1 MIGKITGRVDYV
13 AEDHVLIEA
22 GGIGYVVHC
31 APPTLAA
38 LPGPG
43 EVAALYTELVVRED
57 LMQLIGFRTVAERE
71 WHRLL
76 TSVQGVGARLSLAIL
91 GALGPDGVSRALA
104 LGDPGAVRGAPG
116 VGPKL
121 AQRIV
126 NELRDK
132 APGVMALG
140 AQGRRAAAARGP
152 VAAGEAAADG
162 PIALPAD
169 GSADGSEGGADWG
182 ADRGADWGAA
192 TADALSALVNLGYDR
207 MEAARAVAEAADSG
221 DSGVADSGADSSA
234 GLIKAALKKLGR
246 NL

>member
-22 GGIGYVVHC
+22 GGIGYIIHC

-38 LPGPG
+38 MPGPG

-76 TSVQGVGARLSLAIL
+76 ISVQGVGARVSLAIL

-104 LGDPGAVRGAPG
+104 LGDPGMIRAAQG

-121 AQRIV
+121 AARIV
-126 NELRDK
+126 NELADK

-140 AQGRRAAAARGP
+140 AQGKRAAAASGP
-152 VAAGEAAADG
+152 VPAGEAVSAA
-162 PIALPAD
+162 PAALPEDA
-169 GSADGSEGGADWG
+169 E
-182 ADRGADWGAA
+182 A

-207 MEAARAVAEAADSG
+207 MQAARAVAEAADEG
-221 DSGVADSGADSSA
+221 GAGSA
-234 GLIKAALKKLGR
+234 GLIKAALKSLGR

>member
-22 GGIGYVVHC
+22 GGIGYVVYC

-57 LMQLIGFRTVAERE
+57 LMRLIGFRTVAERE

-104 LGDPGAVRGAPG
+104 LGDSGAIRGAPG

-140 AQGRRAAAARGP
+140 AQGRRAAVVREGMTAPATR
-152 VAAGEAAADG
+152 ADEATVV
-162 PIALPAD
+162 PITASQD
-169 GSADGSEGGADWG
+169 
-182 ADRGADWGAA
+182 GAA

-207 MEAARAVAEAADSG
+207 MEAARAVAEAADI
-221 DSGVADSGADSSA
+221 GADGSA
-234 GLIKAALKKLGR
+234 GLIKAALQTLGR

>member
-22 GGIGYVVHC
+22 AGIGYIVHC

-38 LPGPG
+38 MPGPG
-43 EVAALYTELVVRED
+43 EVAALYTEMVVRED

-76 TSVQGVGARLSLAIL
+76 TSVQGVGARVSLAIL

-104 LGDPGAVRGAPG
+104 LGDPVTIRTAPG

-121 AQRIV
+121 AARIV
-126 NELRDK
+126 NELGDK

-140 AQGRRAAAARGP
+140 AQGKRAAAASGP
-152 VAAGEAAADG
+152 VPAAEVASAA
-162 PIALPAD
+162 PVALPAD
-169 GSADGSEGGADWG
+169 A
-182 ADRGADWGAA
+182 AA

-207 MEAARAVAEAADSG
+207 MQAARAVAEAADAG
-221 DSGVADSGADSSA
+221 GAGSA
-234 GLIKAALKKLGR
+234 GLIKAALKSLGR

>member
-22 GGIGYVVHC
+22 AGIGYIIHC

-38 LPGPG
+38 MPGPG
-43 EVAALYTELVVRED
+43 EVAALYTELMVRED

-76 TSVQGVGARLSLAIL
+76 TSVQGVGARVSLAIL

-104 LGDPGAVRGAPG
+104 LGDPGTIRVAPG

-121 AQRIV
+121 AARIV
-126 NELRDK
+126 NELGDK

-140 AQGRRAAAARGP
+140 AQGKRAAAASGP
-152 VAAGEAAADG
+152 VPAGEAAA
-162 PIALPAD
+162 PAPVALPGDA
-169 GSADGSEGGADWG
+169 
-182 ADRGADWGAA
+182 AA

-207 MEAARAVAEAADSG
+207 MQAARAVAEAADE
-221 DSGVADSGADSSA
+221 GATGSA
-234 GLIKAALKKLGR
+234 GLIKVALKSLGR

>member
-22 GGIGYVVHC
+22 VGIGYIIHC

-38 LPGPG
+38 MPEVG
-43 EVAALYTELVVRED
+43 EIAALYTEMVVRED

-76 TSVQGVGARLSLAIL
+76 TSVQGVGARVSLSIL

-104 LGDPGAVRGAPG
+104 LGDSVAIRAAPG

-121 AQRIV
+121 AARIV
-126 NELRDK
+126 NELADK

-140 AQGRRAAAARGP
+140 AQGNRTA
-152 VAAGEAAADG
+152 VAAGPVPEGEVAKPG
-162 PIALPAD
+162 PVGLPEDAT
-169 GSADGSEGGADWG
+169 
-182 ADRGADWGAA
+182 A

-207 MEAARAVAEAADSG
+207 MQAARAVAE
-221 DSGVADSGADSSA
+221 VAEDSSA
-234 GLIKAALKKLGR
+234 GAASLIKAALKTLGR

>member
-22 GGIGYVVHC
+22 AGIGYIIHC
-31 APPTLAA
+31 AAPTLAA
-38 LPGPG
+38 MPAPG
-43 EVAALYTELVVRED
+43 EVAALYTELLVRED

-76 TSVQGVGARLSLAIL
+76 TSVQGVGARVSLAIL

-104 LGDPGAVRGAPG
+104 LGDPGAIRAAPG

-121 AQRIV
+121 AARIV
-126 NELRDK
+126 NELGDK

-140 AQGRRAAAARGP
+140 AQGKRTAAASGP
-152 VAAGEAAADG
+152 VPVAEVAAPAPATAAEDA
-162 PIALPAD
+162 
-169 GSADGSEGGADWG
+169 
-182 ADRGADWGAA
+182 AA

-207 MEAARAVAEAADSG
+207 MQAARAVAEAAG
-221 DSGVADSGADSSA
+221 EGGTGSA
-234 GLIKAALKKLGR
+234 GLIKAALKTLGR

>member
-22 GGIGYVVHC
+22 AGIGYIIHC
-31 APPTLAA
+31 AAPTLAA
-38 LPGPG
+38 MPGPG
-43 EVAALYTELVVRED
+43 EVAALYTELLVRED

-76 TSVQGVGARLSLAIL
+76 TSVQGVGARVSLAIL

-104 LGDPGAVRGAPG
+104 LGDPGAIRAAPG

-121 AQRIV
+121 AARIV
-126 NELRDK
+126 NELGDK

-140 AQGRRAAAARGP
+140 AQGKRTAAASGP
-152 VAAGEAAADG
+152 VPVAEAAA
-162 PIALPAD
+162 PAPATAAED
-169 GSADGSEGGADWG
+169 A
-182 ADRGADWGAA
+182 AA
-192 TADALSALVNLGYDR
+192 TADALSALVNLGYER
-207 MEAARAVAEAADSG
+207 MQAARAVAEAAEEG
-221 DSGVADSGADSSA
+221 GAGSA
-234 GLIKAALKKLGR
+234 ALIKAALKSLGR

>member
-22 GGIGYVVHC
+22 AGIGYIVHC

-38 LPGPG
+38 MPGPG

-76 TSVQGVGARLSLAIL
+76 TSVQGVGARVSLAIL

-104 LGDPGAVRGAPG
+104 LGDSVTIRATPG

-121 AQRIV
+121 AARIV
-126 NELRDK
+126 NELGDK
-132 APGVMALG
+132 APAVMALG
-140 AQGRRAAAARGP
+140 AQGRRTAAASGP
-152 VAAGEAAADG
+152 VPAAEAVSAT
-162 PIALPAD
+162 PVALPEDAT
-169 GSADGSEGGADWG
+169 
-182 ADRGADWGAA
+182 A

-207 MEAARAVAEAADSG
+207 MQAARAVAEAAG
-221 DSGVADSGADSSA
+221 EGATGSA
-234 GLIKAALKKLGR
+234 GLIKAALKSLGR

>member
-22 GGIGYVVHC
+22 GGIGYIIHC

-38 LPGPG
+38 MPEPG

-57 LMQLIGFRTVAERE
+57 LMQLIGFRTVGERE

-104 LGDPGAVRGAPG
+104 LGDVAAIRAAPG

-121 AQRIV
+121 AVRIA
-126 NELRDK
+126 NELADK
-132 APGVMALG
+132 APGIMALG
-140 AQGRRAAAARGP
+140 ARGQRAAAAAGP
-152 VAAGEAAADG
+152 VPATEAAKPA
-162 PIALPAD
+162 PVALPDDA
-169 GSADGSEGGADWG
+169 
-182 ADRGADWGAA
+182 AA

-207 MEAARAVAEAADSG
+207 MQAARAVAEAAEAG
-221 DSGVADSGADSSA
+221 AADSAA
-234 GLIKAALKKLGR
+234 LIKAALKTLGR

>member
-22 GGIGYVVHC
+22 GGIGYIVHC

-38 LPGPG
+38 MPGPG
-43 EVAALYTELVVRED
+43 EVASLYTEMVVRED
-57 LMQLIGFRTVAERE
+57 LMQLIGFRTVGERE

-104 LGDPGAVRGAPG
+104 LGDTAAIRAAPG
-116 VGPKL
+116 VGPRL
-121 AQRIV
+121 AVRIA
-126 NELRDK
+126 NELADK
-132 APGVMALG
+132 APGIMALG
-140 AQGRRAAAARGP
+140 ARGRRAAAATGP
-152 VAAGEAAADG
+152 VPAAEAARPA
-162 PIALPAD
+162 PVALPDDA
-169 GSADGSEGGADWG
+169 
-182 ADRGADWGAA
+182 AA

-207 MEAARAVAEAADSG
+207 MQAARAVAEAAEAG
-221 DSGVADSGADSSA
+221 GADSA
-234 GLIKAALKKLGR
+234 ALIKAALKTLGR

>member
-22 GGIGYVVHC
+22 GGIGYIVHC

-57 LMQLIGFRTVAERE
+57 LMQLIGFRTVGERE

-104 LGDPGAVRGAPG
+104 LGDSGAIRGAPG

-126 NELRDK
+126 NELADK

-152 VAAGEAAADG
+152 VASGEALAPVALPEAGE
-162 PIALPAD
+162 
-169 GSADGSEGGADWG
+169 
-182 ADRGADWGAA
+182 A

-207 MEAARAVAEAADSG
+207 MEAARAVAEAG
-221 DSGVADSGADSSA
+221 DAGAGGPA
-234 GLIKAALKKLGR
+234 ALIKAALKTLGR

>member
-22 GGIGYVVHC
+22 GGIGYIIHC

-38 LPGPG
+38 MPGPG
-43 EVAALYTELVVRED
+43 EVAALYTEMVVRED

-76 TSVQGVGARLSLAIL
+76 TSVQGVGARVSLAIL

-104 LGDPGAVRGAPG
+104 LGDPGTIRAAQG

-121 AQRIV
+121 AARIV
-126 NELRDK
+126 NELGDK

-140 AQGRRAAAARGP
+140 AQGRRAAAASGP
-152 VAAGEAAADG
+152 VPAAEVASAAPA
-162 PIALPAD
+162 ALPQDA
-169 GSADGSEGGADWG
+169 E
-182 ADRGADWGAA
+182 A

-207 MEAARAVAEAADSG
+207 MQAARAVAEAAEEG
-221 DSGVADSGADSSA
+221 GAGSA
-234 GLIKAALKKLGR
+234 GLIKAALKSLGR

>member
-22 GGIGYVVHC
+22 AGIGYIVHC
-31 APPTLAA
+31 SPPTLAA

-43 EVAALYTELVVRED
+43 EVAALYTEMVVRED

-104 LGDPGAVRGAPG
+104 LGDAGAIRGAPG

-140 AQGRRAAAARGP
+140 AQGRRAAAAAGP
-152 VAAGEAAADG
+152 VAVAETPAPAAANG
-162 PIALPAD
+162 ANGAD
-169 GSADGSEGGADWG
+169 GE
-182 ADRGADWGAA
+182 A

-207 MEAARAVAEAADSG
+207 VEAARAVAEAGEA
-221 DSGVADSGADSSA
+221 GADGPA
-234 GLIKAALKKLGR
+234 GLIKAALKTLGR

>member
-22 GGIGYVVHC
+22 AGIGYIIHC

-38 LPGPG
+38 MPGPG
-43 EVAALYTELVVRED
+43 EVAALYTELMVRED

-76 TSVQGVGARLSLAIL
+76 TSVQGVGARVSLAIL

-104 LGDPGAVRGAPG
+104 LGDPGTIRAAPG

-121 AQRIV
+121 AARIV
-126 NELRDK
+126 NELGDK

-140 AQGRRAAAARGP
+140 AQGKRAAEASGP
-152 VAAGEAAADG
+152 VPAAEAAA
-162 PIALPAD
+162 PAP
-169 GSADGSEGGADWG
+169 ATPPAGAE
-182 ADRGADWGAA
+182 A

-207 MEAARAVAEAADSG
+207 MQAARAVAEAAD
-221 DSGVADSGADSSA
+221 GVSDGGGAGSA
-234 GLIKAALKKLGR
+234 GLIKAALKSLGR

>member
-13 AEDHVLIEA
+13 ADDHVLIETA
-22 GGIGYVVHC
+22 GVGYIIHC

-38 LPGPG
+38 MPGPG

-76 TSVQGVGARLSLAIL
+76 TSVQGVGARVSLAIL

-104 LGDPGAVRGAPG
+104 LGNVGAIRAAPG

-121 AQRIV
+121 AARIA
-126 NELRDK
+126 NELGDK
-132 APGVMALG
+132 APAVMALG
-140 AQGRRAAAARGP
+140 AQGRRTA
-152 VAAGEAAADG
+152 VASGAVPAGDAVK
-162 PIALPAD
+162 IVPAD
-169 GSADGSEGGADWG
+169 PAGD
-182 ADRGADWGAA
+182 A

-207 MEAARAVAEAADSG
+207 MQAARAVSEAAASG
-221 DSGVADSGADSSA
+221 SGSAD
-234 GLIKAALKKLGR
+234 LIKAALKTLDR